1 MKMKKFLLVGLLG
14 VVTLCGLSSCDDD
27 DDGGYVPFSYAVG
40 DMVVKTGVSHISSW
54 IVSKHF
60 SRRMVVVCLIIC

>member
-27 DDGGYVPFSYAVG
+27 LSLI
-40 DMVVKTGVSHISSW
+40 HI
-54 IVSKHF
+54 
-60 SRRMVVVCLIIC
+60 

>member
-27 DDGGYVPFSYAVG
+27 DDGG
-40 DMVVKTGVSHISSW
+40 
-54 IVSKHF
+54 
-60 SRRMVVVCLIIC
+60 